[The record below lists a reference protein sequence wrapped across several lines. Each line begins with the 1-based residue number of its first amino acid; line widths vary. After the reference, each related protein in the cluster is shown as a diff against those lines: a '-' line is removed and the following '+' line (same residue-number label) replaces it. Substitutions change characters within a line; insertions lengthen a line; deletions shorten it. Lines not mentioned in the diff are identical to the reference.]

1 MISGFLIAVIKF
13 ILVIS
18 FLVLIHEAGH
28 FLTAKA
34 VGIKVNEFAIGFGP
48 KIVSK
53 QKGET
58 KYSIRWL
65 PLGGYVAMEGE
76 EEASDDPRAFNNK
89 PVWARMLVV
98 VMGGLVNIVFAIIVI
113 FIMTM
118 NNTTFESRVV
128 DRIGVNS
135 AGANAGIQ
143 VGDEVVTINGKP
155 MRVMDDITE
164 YLRVNK
170 QNPVT
175 VKVKRNGEFFEYNLI
190 PDKQELGLIGIAL
203 TKDGVNY
210 TNEIMDIEN
219 NSPALNIGMQKGDKI
234 TSVAGV
240 ETTDPAEIMT
250 IIALNSNKE
259 IPIKLLRGSEE
270 LEFLVTPITPEI
282 LARYVIGFNGKTVT
296 GSIPQRIYNAFWQSM
311 AEVRAMYNQVIELL
325 SGKIDTKYLSGP
337 VGIAKVVGETNGFE
351 ELLTLVVFI
360 SLNLGIVN
368 LLPFPPLDGGKMVFL
383 LIELL
388 RKKPIKEEVEA
399 YFQLAGFSLLIL
411 LMIFV
416 TFNDVTGR
424 ASLF

>member
-1 MISGFLIAVIKF
+1 MISGFLLAAVKF

-48 KIVSK
+48 KIFSK

-58 KYSIRWL
+58 KYSLRCL

-98 VMGGLVNIVFAIIVI
+98 VMGGLVNIVFAIVVI

-118 NNTTFESRVV
+118 NNTTFESRIVE
-128 DRIGVNS
+128 RIGVNS

-143 VGDEVVTINGKP
+143 VGDEVVAINGKP

-170 QNPVT
+170 QAPVT
-175 VKVKRNGEFFEYNLI
+175 VKVKRNGEFIEYNLV

-203 TKDGVNY
+203 TEDGSSY
-210 TNEIMDIEN
+210 SNEIMDIEN
-219 NSPALNIGMQKGDKI
+219 NSPALKVGMQKGDKI
-234 TSVAGV
+234 ISVAGMG
-240 ETTDPAEIMT
+240 TTDPADIMT

-259 IPIKLLRGSEE
+259 IPVKVLRGSEE

-296 GSIPQRIYNAFWQSM
+296 GSLGERIYNAFWQSM

-337 VGIAKVVGETNGFE
+337 VGIAKVVGETNGFKD
-351 ELLTLVVFI
+351 LLTLVVFI

>member
-1 MISGFLIAVIKF
+1 MISGFIIAAVKF

-48 KIVSK
+48 KLFSK

-58 KYSIRWL
+58 KYSIRCL

-98 VMGGLVNIVFAIIVI
+98 VMGGLVNIIFAIVVI

-118 NNTTFESRVV
+118 SNGTFESRIVEK
-128 DRIGVNS
+128 IGANT
-135 AGANAGIQ
+135 AGAKAGIQ
-143 VGDEVVTINGKP
+143 VGDEVVAINGKP
-155 MRVMDDITE
+155 MRVMDDIVE

-170 QNPVT
+170 QKPVT
-175 VKVKRNGEFFEYNLI
+175 VKVKRNGELLEYNLV

-203 TKDGVNY
+203 TEDGATYSNVIKDL
-210 TNEIMDIEN
+210 EK
-219 NSPALNIGMQKGDKI
+219 NSPAIKVGMQVGDKI
-234 TSVAGV
+234 TSVAGI

-259 IPIKLLRGSEE
+259 IPVKILRDTQEI
-270 LEFLVTPITPEI
+270 EFLVTPITPEI
-282 LARYVIGFNGKTVT
+282 LARYVIGFNGTTVT
-296 GSIPQRIYNAFWQSM
+296 GSISARIYNAFWQSM
-311 AEVRAMYNQVIELL
+311 AEVRSMYNQVIELL

-337 VGIAKVVGETNGFE
+337 VGIAKVVGETNGFKD
-351 ELLTLVVFI
+351 LLSLIVFI

-383 LIELL
+383 LIELI
-388 RKKPIKEEVEA
+388 RRKPIKEEIEA

>member
-1 MISGFLIAVIKF
+1 MISGFLIAAIKF
-13 ILVIS
+13 IFVIS

-28 FLTAKA
+28 FFTAKA

-48 KIVSK
+48 KLFSK

-58 KYSIRWL
+58 KYSIRCL

-76 EEASDDPRAFNNK
+76 EESSDDPRAFNNK

-98 VMGGLVNIVFAIIVI
+98 VMGGLVNIIFAIVVI

-118 NNTTFESRVV
+118 NSGTFESRVV

-135 AGANAGIQ
+135 AGAKAGIQ
-143 VGDEVVTINGKP
+143 VGDEVVAINGKP

-175 VKVKRNGEFFEYNLI
+175 VKVKRNNEFLEYNLV

-203 TKDGVNY
+203 TEDGTTYSNQ
-210 TNEIMDIEN
+210 IMDLEN
-219 NSPALNIGMQKGDKI
+219 NSPALNVGMQVGDKI
-234 TSVAGV
+234 TSVAGI

-250 IIALNSNKE
+250 VIALNSNKE
-259 IPIKLLRGSEE
+259 IPVKVLRGSEE
-270 LEFLVTPITPEI
+270 KEFLVTPITPDI
-282 LARYVIGFNGKTVT
+282 LARYVIGFNGKTVS
-296 GSIPQRIYNAFWQSM
+296 GSLGQRIYNAFWQSM

-351 ELLTLVVFI
+351 DLLTLVVFI

>member
-1 MISGFLIAVIKF
+1 MISGFLIAAIKF

-28 FLTAKA
+28 FFTAKA

-48 KIVSK
+48 KLFSK

-58 KYSIRWL
+58 KYSVRWL

-98 VMGGLVNIVFAIIVI
+98 VMGGLVNIIFAIIVI

-118 NNTTFESRVV
+118 NNNTFESRVV
-128 DRIGVNS
+128 ERIGVNS

-143 VGDEVVTINGKP
+143 VGDEVVAINGKP

-175 VKVKRNGEFFEYNLI
+175 VKVKRNGEFFEYNLT

-203 TKDGVNY
+203 TEDGTTYSNQ
-210 TNEIMDIEN
+210 IMDLEK
-219 NSPALNIGMQKGDKI
+219 NSPALNVGMQIGDKI
-234 TSVAGV
+234 TSVARIDTV
-240 ETTDPAEIMT
+240 DPAEIMT

-259 IPIKLLRGSEE
+259 IPVKVLRGSEE
-270 LEFLVTPITPEI
+270 IEFLVTPITPEI

-296 GSIPQRIYNAFWQSM
+296 GSLGERIYNAFWQSM

-337 VGIAKVVGETNGFE
+337 VGIAKVVGETNGFKD
-351 ELLTLVVFI
+351 LLTLIVFI

-383 LIELL
+383 LIELI
-388 RKKPIKEEVEA
+388 RRKPIKEEVEA

-411 LMIFV
+411 LMVFV